1 VAILSARCKE
11 GIISHN
17 PAESARRE
25 DVGVVIEDL
34 GTGSKG

>member
-11 GIISHN
+11 GISHN

-34 GTGSKG
+34 STGSKG